1 MNRVS
6 MGFAGLSVILV
17 GVVWTLNQEV
27 SNLRESLLKTD
38 QQLATCNLERTRQG
52 VGGLNTDGR
61 AAKLRA
67 VQSSSSPNPRPERN
81 HPASSGLSGRGI
93 NAASAK
99 VISTKALGRWKA
111 EHRPKPDTFMHV
123 YGTVDQWFNEI
134 TDIEK
139 RYHGGLIDEQT
150 ANDTLRETSA
160 RYQKDLEG
168 VLGKADFKPF
178 WNETRLNDVYP
189 RVPGDD

>member
-1 MNRVS
+1 
-6 MGFAGLSVILV
+6 
-17 GVVWTLNQEV
+17 
-27 SNLRESLLKTD
+27 
-38 QQLATCNLERTRQG
+38 
-52 VGGLNTDGR
+52 
-61 AAKLRA
+61 
-67 VQSSSSPNPRPERN
+67 
-81 HPASSGLSGRGI
+81 
-93 NAASAK
+93 
-99 VISTKALGRWKA
+99 
-111 EHRPKPDTFMHV
+111 MHV